1 MCGKTRSSTVETE
14 KRRVDAQKVGAW
26 GRQRDR
32 EKRNSKSHCL
42 RRQRRR
48 PQRWPSQ
55 RLSTLLQIVCV
66 RSLRAVVCAR
76 TALPSG
82 SSTVVV
88 VERVAARDARSVL
101 RWRRRVPPILAAI
114 VRLRAHV
121 SIAAAAP
128 LSLPSRPGLRGGR
141 SDSRLSLLSILFFF
155 SGCVVA
161 QSSLSCFRSAWQL
174 GSCV

>member
-1 MCGKTRSSTVETE
+1 MRTTE
-14 KRRVDAQKVGAW
+14 
-26 GRQRDR
+26 RQRKK
-32 EKRNSKSHCL
+32 EQQKS
-42 RRQRRR
+42 
-48 PQRWPSQ
+48 
-55 RLSTLLQIVCV
+55 LSAASAATAAALTFTAAVYLAPNCMSV

-82 SSTVVV
+82 SSTVV

-128 LSLPSRPGLRGGR
+128 LSLPSRPGLRVGR

-155 SGCVVA
+155 LVV
-161 QSSLSCFRSAWQL
+161 S
-174 GSCV
+174 

>member
-1 MCGKTRSSTVETE
+1 M
-14 KRRVDAQKVGAW
+14 
-26 GRQRDR
+26 
-32 EKRNSKSHCL
+32 
-42 RRQRRR
+42 
-48 PQRWPSQ
+48 
-55 RLSTLLQIVCV
+55 

-155 SGCVVA
+155 FWLCRSSIVSVVLPFGMA
-161 QSSLSCFRSAWQL
+161 ARQL
-174 GSCV
+174 RVAGSVGLTMKLLAAIADAAA